1 MMINYA
7 TDKEVRDYLDI
18 SNCSTDRIE
27 FLLNKTTDEI
37 NSMIGDLRFSTKTEM
52 IEVSAVNRKLDI
64 YLRNPNVHS
73 IVKINGKDYEGE
85 KDKDYFVLRP
95 QNRKVRVT
103 DLYKYISNA
112 NAGVF
117 SIEYESGYTEEDMPQ
132 DIVLAQCLMVAYHF
146 LKNEGR
152 DIIKYTMGPRTVQYS
167 DSSEI
172 LTDIKKLLNRYKQ
185 LNLLP

>member
-1 MMINYA
+1 MINYA

-73 IVKINGKDYEGE
+73 IVKIN
-85 KDKDYFVLRP
+85 
-95 QNRKVRVT
+95 
-103 DLYKYISNA
+103 
-112 NAGVF
+112 
-117 SIEYESGYTEEDMPQ
+117 
-132 DIVLAQCLMVAYHF
+132 
-146 LKNEGR
+146 
-152 DIIKYTMGPRTVQYS
+152 
-167 DSSEI
+167 
-172 LTDIKKLLNRYKQ
+172 
-185 LNLLP
+185 